1 MIEISH
7 RHYRK
12 LENIIIENVKTERDF
27 YRHVL
32 HQASEALKA
41 IGGACITIY
50 FLTGRKA
57 GIFGICCEAI
67 PEQRN
72 FIIDEAMDTGK
83 GGNVVVSMIQEHFG
97 MHATNLHLNANN
109 CVGQNKNNT
118 VIKEKFSYFYCIL

>member
-1 MIEISH
+1 MKFQVHIPSNP
-7 RHYRK
+7 
-12 LENIIIENVKTERDF
+12 L
-27 YRHVL
+27 
-32 HQASEALKA
+32 QP
-41 IGGACITIY
+41 GPIY

-83 GGNVVVSMIQEHFG
+83 GGNVVVSMLHYYLEHFG
-97 MHATNLHLNANN
+97 IHATNLHLNADN

-118 VIKEKFSYFYCIL
+118 VIKVSFEKFSYFYCIL